1 MDNENEAS
9 QRRADDIY
17 SKSLRAGNRTYF
29 FDVKSTR
36 SEELYLTI
44 TESKRRFNKDNGKF
58 YYEKHKLFLYPEDF
72 SSFSEYLEA
81 TLEKIKELSG
91 GKEIVSRAEL
101 DAQREA
107 EREANDEESGSTEE
121 SSEDPAADNGQ
132 ASQEENDESKKISDF
147 SDVDFDDLGKTE

>member
-1 MDNENEAS
+1 M
-9 QRRADDIY
+9 RMRALNQELDDIY

-72 SSFSEYLEA
+72 ASFSDNLEE
-81 TLEKIKELSG
+81 TLSKIKELSG
-91 GKEIVSRAEL
+91 GKEITTREEL
-101 DAQREA
+101 DAQRMA
-107 EREANDEESGSTEE
+107 ESSDEETASSDTTTTSDTE
-121 SSEDPAADNGQ
+121 
-132 ASQEENDESKKISDF
+132 DESNDSKKVSEF
-147 SDVDFDDLGKTE
+147 SDVDFDDLGKEKNKLEF